1 MCRIRF
7 KNFRNLGVG
16 IGGDGAWLDVGGLR
30 QGGLICLIGANNAGK
45 SNVLEGITKI
55 NKGLEQTDCAD
66 FMNIGKVEPCVCL
79 ELHCRA
85 EPIEKTF
92 VLSTISETTLKV
104 LKDILKKKNLADI
117 QEAFR
122 EPVEVIYGKNEVK
135 GNMKEAIFL
144 KTIDGIVFSC
154 AAEVDQSSTLK
165 CVRVLDNE
173 SDIKEK
179 INVLPNIKIA
189 YETAENTG
197 DAKDLIEVLKNP
209 ESFVLSSIIE
219 NALEV
224 LGSILKN
231 KNLANIQEAF
241 RKPVEVIY
249 GKNEVKGNMKEAI
262 FLKTIDGIVFSCAAE
277 VDQSSTLKCVRV
289 RGDENDI
296 KEKINVLPNIKIAY
310 ETAENKGDVRDLIE
324 VLKNPESVV
333 YTSVVYTKQATLQGV
348 EVQDSPPPPLKFP
361 NIVLAQTKPI
371 SDQDCTVSYEQIK
384 KSTEKSTEESTFFNV
399 LFDILKKDEKSLLE
413 AYQRYK
419 KENKIAYLDDQ
430 ENDIEERLQE
440 VVQQFNKMYA
450 QKGLYNFKVKLR
462 TDNLSFH
469 LYEGRETIFLD
480 RQSTGFKKFFNLF
493 FSFLCKGKIGKG
505 DLVLIDEPENS
516 LSIPAQKELQRF
528 LREFGQKNGITF
540 IVSTHSP
547 FMLDTKHLDS
557 IRLVVKND
565 KGKGAR
571 IQNNFSSL
579 DLGEVDVLKEIVEA
593 LGFLEINFREVQLIF
608 VEGIMD
614 YNILSAYQEIRDTK
628 SDFVF
633 LPIDGV
639 GDAEKGEIE
648 VKIPKLLK
656 FIETMDLKK
665 TPILLVD
672 GDRAG
677 DEAVR
682 EAKLKSMSISAFSLK
697 NISKDS
703 KDSKES
709 KESKE
714 FKTIESLFSQEDREK
729 FDLIDCKDRQEAS
742 MVSSAFKNTHDLKDK
757 LSNETKENL
766 EKVFKFLEDKINKKT
781 DNDDREG
788 VDNGAS

>member
-1 MCRIRF
+1 MTC
-7 KNFRNLGVG
+7 FRVG
-16 IGGDGAWLDVGGLR
+16 
-30 QGGLICLIGANNAGK
+30 
-45 SNVLEGITKI
+45 E
-55 NKGLEQTDCAD
+55 
-66 FMNIGKVEPCVCL
+66 
-79 ELHCRA
+79 
-85 EPIEKTF
+85 
-92 VLSTISETTLKV
+92 
-104 LKDILKKKNLADI
+104 
-117 QEAFR
+117 
-122 EPVEVIYGKNEVK
+122 NE
-135 GNMKEAIFL
+135 
-144 KTIDGIVFSC
+144 D
-154 AAEVDQSSTLK
+154 
-165 CVRVLDNE
+165 
-173 SDIKEK
+173 DIKEK

-189 YETAENTG
+189 YETAENAG

-224 LGSILKN
+224 LESILKK

-249 GKNEVKGNMKEAI
+249 GKNEDREKMREAI
-262 FLKTIDGIVFSCAAE
+262 FLKTIDGIVFSCKLE
-277 VDQSSTLKCVRV
+277 GDQPSTLTCFRV
-289 RGDENDI
+289 GENKDDI

-310 ETAENKGDVRDLIE
+310 ETAENAGDAKDLIE

-333 YTSVVYTKQATLQGV
+333 YTPVVYTKKATLQGV

-361 NIVLAQTKPI
+361 NIVLAQPKPI
-371 SDQDCTVSYEQIK
+371 SDQDCTVSYEQTK
-384 KSTEKSTEESTFFNV
+384 ESTFFTT
-399 LFDILKKDEKSLLE
+399 LFEIIGKDLKAFLGGYYECEGK
-413 AYQRYK
+413 
-419 KENKIAYLDDQ
+419 NIINYLKRQ
-430 ENDIEERLQE
+430 KNDINKKLEE

-450 QKGLYNFKVKLR
+450 QKGLYNFEVELDK
-462 TDNLSFH
+462 DNLRFY
-469 LYEGRETIFLD
+469 LYEDDELTFLD

-493 FSFLCKGKIGKG
+493 FSFLYQGKIGEG

-547 FMLDTKHLDS
+547 FMLDIKHLDS
-557 IRLVVKND
+557 IRLVVKN
-565 KGKGAR
+565 KNGKGAW
-571 IQNNFSSL
+571 IQNNFSKL
-579 DLGEVDVLKEIVEA
+579 DDREDDREVDVLKEIGKA
-593 LGFLEINFREVQLIF
+593 FGGLKINFREDQLIF

-656 FIETMDLKK
+656 FIEEMDLKK
-665 TPILLVD
+665 TPILLFD

-677 DEAVR
+677 YKAVVS
-682 EAKLKSMSISAFSLK
+682 AKKETIKAEKESMSIHAFSLK
-697 NISKDS
+697 DIP
-703 KDSKES
+703 KES

-714 FKTIESLFSQEDREK
+714 FKDIESLFSQEDREK
-729 FDLIDCKDRQEAS
+729 FDLIDCKDRQVAN

-757 LSNETKENL
+757 LSKETKENL
-766 EKVFKFLEDKINKKT
+766 EKVFEVLEGEIDKKT
-781 DNDDREG
+781 DNDDKGG
-788 VDNGAS
+788 VGYNGAS

>member
-1 MCRIRF
+1 MDMCRIRF

-16 IGGDGAWLDVGGLR
+16 KEGDGAWLDVGGLR

-66 FMNIGKVEPCVCL
+66 FMDTGKVEPCVCL
-79 ELHCRA
+79 ELLCRA
-85 EPIEKTF
+85 ELTEKTF
-92 VLSTISETTLKV
+92 VLSTIS
-104 LKDILKKKNLADI
+104 DYILRAYENENQKKLEFEDI
-117 QEAFR
+117 QKEFR
-122 EPVEVIYGKNEVK
+122 KPVEVIYGKNEDR

-154 AAEVDQSSTLK
+154 TPEGNQPSTLK
-165 CVRVLDNE
+165 CLRVRGDEN
-173 SDIKEK
+173 DIKEK
-179 INVLPNIKIA
+179 INVLQNIKIA
-189 YETAENTG
+189 YETAENKG
-197 DAKDLIEVLKNP
+197 DVRDLIKVLKNP

-219 NALEV
+219 NASEV
-224 LGSILKN
+224 LESILKN

-249 GKNEVKGNMKEAI
+249 GKNEDRGNMKEAI
-262 FLKTIDGIVFSCAAE
+262 FLKTIDGIVFSCTPE
-277 VDQSSTLKCVRV
+277 GNQPSTLKCLRV

-310 ETAENKGDVRDLIE
+310 ETAENKGDVRDLIK

-333 YTSVVYTKQATLQGV
+333 YTPVVYTKQATLQGV

-371 SDQDCTVSYEQIK
+371 SDQDCTVSYEQI
-384 KSTEKSTEESTFFNV
+384 EESTEESTFFKV
-399 LFDILKKDEKSLLE
+399 LFDILKKDEKSLLK

-419 KENKIAYLDDQ
+419 EENKIGYLDDQ

-493 FSFLCKGKIGKG
+493 FSFLYKGKIGKG

-557 IRLVVKND
+557 IRLVVKN
-565 KGKGAR
+565 KNGKGAR

-639 GDAEKGEIE
+639 GEPKEENKPKEETIK

-656 FIETMDLKK
+656 FIKTMDLKK
-665 TPILLVD
+665 TPILLFD

-677 DEAVR
+677 DKAVS
-682 EAKLKSMSISAFSLK
+682 EAKLESMSIPAFSLK
-697 NISKDS
+697 DISNK
-703 KDSKES
+703 
-709 KESKE
+709 

-729 FDLIDCKDRQEAS
+729 FDLSGCKERKVAN

-757 LSNETKENL
+757 LSDETKENL
-766 EKVFKFLEDKINKKT
+766 EAVFKFLKDEIDKKT